1 MLAYY
6 YLSANVDK
14 ISRRYFMFFL
24 GLIGVFGVMMY
35 AAVTGGN
42 PGAFIDLPSLI
53 VVVVASFFAALA
65 MSKGN
70 FDERTISLTG
80 DAAVIVGW
88 LGFLIGL
95 VLMAGD
101 LKNLLANDAIGP
113 AFGVAFL
120 TVLYG
125 YFLKL
130 VCFMYSN
137 SK

>member
-6 YLSANVDK
+6 FLSATVDK
-14 ISRRYFMFFL
+14 ILRRYFMFFL

-65 MSKGN
+65 MSKGK

-80 DAAVIVGW
+80 DAAVIIGW

>member
-6 YLSANVDK
+6 FLSATVDK
-14 ISRRYFMFFL
+14 NFRRYFMFFL

-65 MSKGN
+65 MSKGK

>member
-1 MLAYY
+1 
-6 YLSANVDK
+6 
-14 ISRRYFMFFL
+14 MFFL

-65 MSKGN
+65 MSKGK

-80 DAAVIVGW
+80 DAAVLVGW

-137 SK
+137 SKSVSYTHLTLPTIFRV

>member
-1 MLAYY
+1 
-6 YLSANVDK
+6 
-14 ISRRYFMFFL
+14 MFFL

-35 AAVTGGN
+35 AAVLGGSLT
-42 PGAFIDLPSLI
+42 AFIDLPSLI

-65 MSKGN
+65 MSKGK

-95 VLMAGD
+95 VLMAGN

-113 AFGVAFL
+113 AFSVAFL
-120 TVLYG
+120 TVVYG

-130 VCFMYSN
+130 VCLMYSN

>member
-1 MLAYY
+1 
-6 YLSANVDK
+6 
-14 ISRRYFMFFL
+14 MFFL
-24 GLIGVFGVMMY
+24 GLIGVIGVLMF
-35 AAVTGGN
+35 ATIWGGD
-42 PGAFIDLPSLI
+42 PGAFIDLPSI
-53 VVVVASFFAALA
+53 EVVVVASFFAALA
-65 MSKGN
+65 MSKGK

>member
-1 MLAYY
+1 
-6 YLSANVDK
+6 
-14 ISRRYFMFFL
+14 MFFL

-35 AAVTGGN
+35 AAVTGGD
-42 PGAFIDLPSLI
+42 PGAFIDLPSLV

-65 MSKGN
+65 MSKGK

>member
-6 YLSANVDK
+6 FLSATVDK
-14 ISRRYFMFFL
+14 ILRRYFMFFL

-42 PGAFIDLPSLI
+42 PGAFIDLPSLV

-65 MSKGN
+65 MSKGK

-80 DAAVIVGW
+80 DAAVIIGW

-101 LKNLLANDAIGP
+101 LKNLLANDDIGP
-113 AFGVAFL
+113 AFSVAFL

>member
-1 MLAYY
+1 
-6 YLSANVDK
+6 
-14 ISRRYFMFFL
+14 MFFL
-24 GLIGVFGVMMY
+24 GLLGVVGVVMFAMIS
-35 AAVTGGN
+35 GGGMG
-42 PGAFIDLPSLI
+42 PFLDILSLI
-53 VVVVASFFAALA
+53 FVFATSFFASLA

-70 FDERTISLTG
+70 LDERTISLTG

-113 AFGVAFL
+113 AFSVAFL
-120 TVLYG
+120 TVVYG

>member
-1 MLAYY
+1 
-6 YLSANVDK
+6 
-14 ISRRYFMFFL
+14 MFFL

-35 AAVTGGN
+35 AAVLGGSLT
-42 PGAFIDLPSLI
+42 AFIDLPSLI
-53 VVVVASFFAALA
+53 VVVVSSFFAALA
-65 MSKGN
+65 MSKGK

-80 DAAVIVGW
+80 DSAVIVGW

-95 VLMAGD
+95 VLMAGN
-101 LKNLLANDAIGP
+101 LNNLLANQMLGS
-113 AFGVAFL
+113 AFSVAFL
-120 TVLYG
+120 TVFYG

>member
-6 YLSANVDK
+6 FLSATVDK
-14 ISRRYFMFFL
+14 NFRRYFMFFL

-35 AAVTGGN
+35 AAITGGN

-65 MSKGN
+65 MSKGK

>member
-6 YLSANVDK
+6 FLSATVDK
-14 ISRRYFMFFL
+14 NFRRYFMFFL
-24 GLIGVFGVMMY
+24 GLIGVIGVLMF
-35 AAVTGGN
+35 ATIWGGD
-42 PGAFIDLPSLI
+42 PGAFIDLPSI
-53 VVVVASFFAALA
+53 VVVVVASFFAALA
-65 MSKGN
+65 MSKGK

>member
-6 YLSANVDK
+6 FLSATVDK
-14 ISRRYFMFFL
+14 ILRRYFMFFL

-42 PGAFIDLPSLI
+42 PGAFIDLPSLV

-65 MSKGN
+65 MSKGK

>member
-1 MLAYY
+1 
-6 YLSANVDK
+6 
-14 ISRRYFMFFL
+14 MFFL
-24 GLIGVFGVMMY
+24 GLLGVIGVFMF
-35 AAVTGGN
+35 AAITGGN
-42 PGAFIDLPSLI
+42 LAAFMDLPSLI
-53 VVVVASFFAALA
+53 VVFATSFFAGLA
-65 MSKGN
+65 MSRGS

-101 LKNLLANDAIGP
+101 LNNLLANQMLGS
-113 AFGVAFL
+113 AFSVAFL
-120 TVLYG
+120 AVFYG

-130 VCFMYSN
+130 ICFMYSN

>member
-1 MLAYY
+1 
-6 YLSANVDK
+6 
-14 ISRRYFMFFL
+14 MFFL

-35 AAVTGGN
+35 AAVLGGDLT
-42 PGAFIDLPSLI
+42 AFIDLPSL
-53 VVVVASFFAALA
+53 VVVVAASFFAALA
-65 MSKGN
+65 MSKGK

-80 DAAVIVGW
+80 DSAVIVGW

-101 LKNLLANDAIGP
+101 LNNLLANQMLGS
-113 AFGVAFL
+113 AFSVAFL
-120 TVLYG
+120 TVFYG

-130 VCFMYSN
+130 VCFMFSN

>member
-6 YLSANVDK
+6 FLSATVDK
-14 ISRRYFMFFL
+14 NFRRYFMFFL

-42 PGAFIDLPSLI
+42 PGAFIDLPSI
-53 VVVVASFFAALA
+53 VVVVVASFFAALA
-65 MSKGN
+65 MSKGK

>member
-1 MLAYY
+1 
-6 YLSANVDK
+6 
-14 ISRRYFMFFL
+14 MFFL

-35 AAVTGGN
+35 AAITGGN

-65 MSKGN
+65 MSKGK

-101 LKNLLANDAIGP
+101 LKNLLALYYRHYFIVRRSQQGCFYGTFIGSS
-113 AFGVAFL
+113 F
-120 TVLYG
+120 
-125 YFLKL
+125 KRRNKERI
-130 VCFMYSN
+130 S
-137 SK
+137 

>member
-1 MLAYY
+1 
-6 YLSANVDK
+6 
-14 ISRRYFMFFL
+14 MFFL

-42 PGAFIDLPSLI
+42 PGAFIDLPSLV

-65 MSKGN
+65 MSKGK

-95 VLMAGD
+95 VLMAGN
-101 LKNLLANDAIGP
+101 LKNLLANGAIGP
-113 AFGVAFL
+113 AFSVAFL
-120 TVLYG
+120 TVVYG

>member
-6 YLSANVDK
+6 FLSATVDK
-14 ISRRYFMFFL
+14 ILRRYFMFFL

-42 PGAFIDLPSLI
+42 PGAFIDIPSLI

-65 MSKGN
+65 MSKGK

-80 DAAVIVGW
+80 DAAVIIGW

-113 AFGVAFL
+113 AFSVAFL